1 MKTSVASL
9 TIKAFIT
16 GLLCMS
22 TLVAVPEAEAK
33 SANKKVN
40 TLNGKRVY
48 NRACTVCHATGKDG
62 APKLE
67 FGFNKRNENWTRR
80 TFDAQKVL
88 ADHKEHAYVSVPAPA
103 GQPPLSDQDVVDAVH
118 YIMVMLRPE
127 PVR

>member
-1 MKTSVASL
+1 MKTSFTSL
-9 TIKAFIT
+9 TVNMSMAA
-16 GLLCMS
+16 LLCVS
-22 TLVAVPEAEAK
+22 TLTAAPEAEAK
-33 SANKKVN
+33 SAHKKVN
-40 TLNGKRVY
+40 TMNGKRVY

-62 APKLE
+62 APVLE
-67 FGFNKRNENWTRR
+67 FGFNRRNESWTRR

-88 ADHKEHAYVSVPAPA
+88 ADHKEHAYVSIPAPA